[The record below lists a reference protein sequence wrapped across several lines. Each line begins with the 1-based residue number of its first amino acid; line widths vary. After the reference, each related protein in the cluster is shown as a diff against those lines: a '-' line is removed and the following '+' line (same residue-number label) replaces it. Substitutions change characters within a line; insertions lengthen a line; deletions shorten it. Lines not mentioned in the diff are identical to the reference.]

1 MNEFTT
7 KSSLPDS
14 HQRLLELMQTI
25 NFGRIEDL
33 RVSGGN
39 PIFSPSP
46 KIIQKVK
53 LGGDNGPRPEAY
65 CDDFLLKKQSLELVA
80 AIKELGEGKVRSID
94 VKHGLPFAVEI
105 ELTDSEAIEL
115 GGRHE

>member
-1 MNEFTT
+1 MNDLTT

-33 RVSGGN
+33 LVSDGN
-39 PIFSPSP
+39 PIFNPSP
-46 KIIQKVK
+46 KVVQKVK
-53 LGGDNGPRPEAY
+53 LGGDNGPRPEAF
-65 CDDFLLKKQSLELVA
+65 CSDFLLKKQAIELIA

-94 VKHGLPFAVEI
+94 IKHGLPFAVEI
-105 ELTDSEAIEL
+105 ERAASSGMDL
-115 GGRHE
+115 GGSDA